1 MRRLSAASRITI
13 GLVCSMLGILLAAN
27 FLGLLT
33 DPDEATVRNRVQFAE
48 SMALSASVM
57 MAENSVNELQ
67 LVLDNL
73 VRRNSELKSAG
84 VRMDDGTLILQTPG
98 HTDLAARM
106 PGEES
111 NEWMMKVPL
120 SRPEQLNWG
129 RIEFCFT
136 PLKSDRWYS
145 FIETPMLQL
154 LVFAAFCGFFSFRM
168 FLKMVLKNL
177 DPSRAVPRRVRE
189 ALDILAEGLMIVGTD
204 DQVLLANTA
213 LAGTLGSSVESIIGR
228 KASTFGF
235 SRRDSDSRMPWQ
247 EAVATEQPVS
257 GVIMDFQDI
266 FGTHCIF
273 KVNCSPLQGNEG
285 RIRGVMVSMDDVT
298 QLEQNKVLL
307 RAAKEEAE
315 AANQAK
321 SDFLANMSHEIR
333 NPMNAIVGFTDILR
347 RGLEDSQEK
356 RVGYLNT
363 IHASG
368 THLVSLINDILDL
381 SKIEAGKLE
390 LEIRDCSPWQIMSD
404 VVNVL
409 RVKADQQALDLRVS
423 IKGRIPATI
432 QSDSTRL
439 RQILMNLV
447 GNAIKFTPEGSVSI
461 RAELVQGSGPD
472 RLQFEVT
479 DTGIGMTPD
488 QLGRMFQ
495 QFVQADSSV
504 TRRFGGTGLGLAI
517 SKRLCEAMGG
527 QIEVES
533 EYGVGSTFR
542 FHVLTGDLKGIR
554 MVSTEDAI
562 ADQSQHVTEKR
573 DGVSIRFRPA
583 RILVT
588 DDTPTNRQLVGFVLR
603 KAGLTVDEAE
613 NGAVAVEKAT
623 SQRYDLL
630 LMDMQMP
637 VMDGFTATKILRDAG
652 LRIPMLAFTANVMEQ
667 DRQRCMEAGCSGF
680 LTKPINID
688 LLLATLADLLPVV
701 PDSEVKSVGN
711 VVPAASSYGITPAAA
726 EQAPCDES
734 RHHFPSDVQ
743 QSKATASSGSVTPK
757 PTASS
762 TFVDRILA
770 ELTTEQKTPVTEK
783 ISETVRPNPDR
794 QRSQNSP
801 DSLSVDAIMASVLP
815 KSAATSSRRAPIH
828 STLPI
833 EIEEF
838 REIVEQFV
846 RGLKPLIDS
855 MQSSWD
861 DGNYISLREL
871 AHKLKGTG
879 GTVGFSVFTA
889 PAQALQRAAGQQDDT
904 KIRELLADLRD
915 ISAAVVAGSP
925 EDIRQV
931 ESAVL
936 TR

>member
-1 MRRLSAASRITI
+1 
-13 GLVCSMLGILLAAN
+13 
-27 FLGLLT
+27 
-33 DPDEATVRNRVQFAE
+33 
-48 SMALSASVM
+48 
-57 MAENSVNELQ
+57 
-67 LVLDNL
+67 
-73 VRRNSELKSAG
+73 
-84 VRMDDGTLILQTPG
+84 
-98 HTDLAARM
+98 
-106 PGEES
+106 
-111 NEWMMKVPL
+111 
-120 SRPEQLNWG
+120 
-129 RIEFCFT
+129 
-136 PLKSDRWYS
+136 
-145 FIETPMLQL
+145 
-154 LVFAAFCGFFSFRM
+154 
-168 FLKMVLKNL
+168 
-177 DPSRAVPRRVRE
+177 
-189 ALDILAEGLMIVGTD
+189 DILAEGLMIVGTD

-213 LAGTLGSSVESIIGR
+213 LAGTLGTAVESIIGR

-235 SRRDSDSRMPWQ
+235 SRRDSNSRMPWQ
-247 EAVATEQPVS
+247 EAVASESPVS
-257 GVIMDFQDI
+257 GVIMDFQDV

-285 RIRGVMVSMDDVT
+285 RIRGVMVSMDNVT

-423 IKGRIPATI
+423 IKGRIPAKI

-461 RAELVQGSGPD
+461 RAELLQGDGPD
-472 RLQFEVT
+472 RLQFDVT

-527 QIEVES
+527 QIEVDS

-542 FHVLTGDLKGIR
+542 FHILTGDLTDVR

-562 ADQSQHVTEKR
+562 AEQSQQVTEKR

-588 DDTPTNRQLVGFVLR
+588 DDTPTNRQLVGLVLR

-652 LRIPMLAFTANVMEQ
+652 LRVPILAFTANVMEQ
-667 DRQRCMEAGCSGF
+667 DRQRCMESGCSGF

-688 LLLATLADLLPVV
+688 LLLATLADLLPVI

-711 VVPAASSYGITPAAA
+711 VVLAASSSAASPAAA
-726 EQAPCDES
+726 EQVPCDES
-734 RHHFPSDVQ
+734 RHHIPSDVLL
-743 QSKATASSGSVTPK
+743 SKTTASSGSVTPK

-762 TFVDRILA
+762 TFVDRIMA
-770 ELTTEQKTPVTEK
+770 ELATEQKIPATEK
-783 ISETVRPNPDR
+783 ISETVRLNPDR
-794 QRSQNSP
+794 EQSQKSP
-801 DSLSVDAIMASVLP
+801 ASVDAIMASILP
-815 KSAATSSRRAPIH
+815 QPAATSSRRAPIH

-838 REIVEQFV
+838 REIVNQFV
-846 RGLKPLIDS
+846 CGLKPLIDS

-879 GTVGFSVFTA
+879 GTVGFSIFTA
-889 PAQALQRAAGQQDDT
+889 PAQALQRAAEQQDDQ
-904 KIRELLADLRD
+904 KIRELLA
-915 ISAAVVAGSP
+915 
-925 EDIRQV
+925 
-931 ESAVL
+931 
-936 TR
+936 